1 MKTRIQQG
9 FTLIELL
16 VVITII
22 AILAGMA
29 LPAFT
34 KIQERGYIT
43 KGISNAKQVVTYLK
57 IYSSDNNGSYPDTVV
72 ATADTANK
80 AFREM
85 FKTGLADSETVF
97 GCPNSEYGKP
107 DGNIGTAGTNTE
119 AVATLENHWEMAG
132 GISDSI
138 GNCPLIWETS
148 ISEAWDPTWDSS
160 LVGKP
165 TKGRTWSGGKVI
177 VGMNDASVLTYAV
190 TVGSS
195 ASKVKATGSGSAA
208 TNVFSSVAS
217 APTVLKVE

>member
-43 KGISNAKQVVTYLK
+43 KGISNGKQVATYLK
-57 IYSSDNNGSYPDTVV
+57 IYASDNNGSYPDTVV
-72 ATADTANK
+72 TTATTANK

-85 FKTGLADSETVF
+85 FIATIADTETVF
-97 GCPNSEYGKP
+97 GCPSSDYGKP
-107 DGNIGTAGTNTE
+107 DGNIGSASDSFAAALVTK
-119 AVATLENHWEMAG
+119 ENHWEMAG
-132 GISDSI
+132 GISDSL
-138 GNCPLIWETS
+138 GNCPLIWECS
-148 ISEAWDPTWDSS
+148 VSEAWDPTFDPS

-177 VGMNDASVLTYAV
+177 IGMNDGSVLTYAV
-190 TVGSS
+190 PAGSS
-195 ASKVKATGSGSAA
+195 AGKIKPSGSAS
-208 TNVFSSVAS
+208 TNIFSGVTS

>member
-72 ATADTANK
+72 TAADTANK

-85 FKTGLADSETVF
+85 FKATIADTESVF
-97 GCPNSEYGKP
+97 GCPSSDYGKP

-119 AVATLENHWEMAG
+119 ALQTKENHWEMAG
-132 GISDSI
+132 GISDSL
-138 GNCPLIWETS
+138 GNCPLIWEVST
-148 ISEAWDPTWDSS
+148 SEAWDPTWDPS

-165 TKGRTWSGGKVI
+165 SKGRTWSGGKVI
-177 VGMNDASVLTYAV
+177 VGMNDGSVLTYAV
-190 TVGSS
+190 TVGSAASKIKPAGS
-195 ASKVKATGSGSAA
+195 AS
-208 TNVFSSVAS
+208 TNVFSAVTS
-217 APTVLKVE
+217 APTVLKVD

>member
-43 KGISNAKQVVTYLK
+43 KGINNAKQVATFLK
-57 IYSSDNNGSYPDTVV
+57 IYAADNNGSYPDTVV
-72 ATADTANK
+72 TTANTANK
-80 AFREM
+80 AFREL
-85 FKTGLADSETVF
+85 FIASIADSETVF
-97 GCPNSEYGKP
+97 GCPSSEYGKP
-107 DGNIGTAGTNTE
+107 DGNIGTATDSYAAALVTK
-119 AVATLENHWEMAG
+119 ENHWEMAG
-132 GISDSI
+132 GISDSL
-138 GNCPLIWETS
+138 GNCPLVWEVSTS
-148 ISEAWDPTWDSS
+148 ESWDPTWDSS

-177 VGMNDASVLTYAV
+177 VGMNDGSVLTYAV
-190 TVGSS
+190 
-195 ASKVKATGSGSAA
+195 ATGSAASKIKPAGSAT
-208 TNVFSSVAS
+208 TNVFSAVTS
-217 APTVLKVE
+217 APTVLKVD